1 MNSSNKKILDDIFK
15 TSSSGLRFFKLFKFL
30 EFLELFFSPY
40 AKHPLNQEGGEKPT
54 LGKDFLALTK
64 GIENRFRKKF
74 RKGWEYTF
82 GGLERADHL
91 DKKTNAGDL
100 EFYDYSRIVFAT

>member
-1 MNSSNKKILDDIFK
+1 MK
-15 TSSSGLRFFKLFKFL
+15 TSLSSLCRYSKTISQ
-30 EFLELFFSPY
+30 FLELFFSPY
-40 AKHPLNQEGGEKPT
+40 NKHPFNQEGGEKPT
-54 LGKDFLALTK
+54 LGKDLLALTK

-91 DKKTNAGDL
+91 DKKTNVGDL
-100 EFYDYSRIVFAT
+100 EFYDYSRIVFATLKEKNIG